1 MSPAKKA
8 AVKARLARVRPNKG
22 GGGKSK
28 PKGKAL
34 TRTASNPKA
43 AATTNNNNRKPRG
56 GATYQAIKVTGEA
69 AMPLTDYVLR
79 PDVLAGRGTVDKFVA
94 HVKERANME
103 LAKGYAVAAADFGV
117 SKHRFVRHANALS
130 RLSVTAL
137 TPEGYNLLKTYE
149 DVRAGLSAQDVHDRM
164 AQRLSGYSPKSAAF
178 GVTEETRTYHKLK
191 WGLAAARLLANRT
204 RIGRALTR
212 PIREN
217 VLKELGGSV

>member
-8 AVKARLARVRPNKG
+8 AVKARLKRVRPNKG

-34 TRTASNPKA
+34 TTTASNPKA
-43 AATTNNNNRKPRG
+43 VTTSNKNRTPRG

-79 PDVLAGRGTVDKFVA
+79 SDVLAGRGSVDKFMA

-103 LAKGYAVAAADFGV
+103 LAKGYAVSAVDFAA

-130 RLSVTAL
+130 RLSATAL
-137 TPEGYNLLKTYE
+137 APEGYNILKGYE
-149 DVRAGLSAQDVHDRM
+149 DVRDGRSARDVHDRM
-164 AQRLSGYSPKSAAF
+164 AQRLSGYSPKGAAF
-178 GVTEETRTYHKLK
+178 GANEETKLYHKLK
-191 WGLAAARLLANRT
+191 WGLAGVRAIANRT
-204 RIGRALTR
+204 RIGRAITR

-217 VLKELGGSV
+217 ILKELGGSV

>member
-22 GGGKSK
+22 GGGTSK

-34 TRTASNPKA
+34 TASNPGT
-43 AATTNNNNRKPRG
+43 AATTKNNGNRKPRG

-79 PDVLAGRGTVDKFVA
+79 SDVMAGRGSVDKFVT
-94 HVKERANME
+94 HVKERANLE
-103 LAKGYAVAAADFGV
+103 LAKGYALAAADFGL

-137 TPEGYNLLKTYE
+137 TPEGYNLLKAYE
-149 DVRAGLSAQDVHDRM
+149 DVRAGMSARDVHDRM
-164 AQRLSGYSPKSAAF
+164 AQRLSGYSPKGGAF
-178 GVTEETRTYHKLK
+178 GVTEETRLYHKLK
-191 WGLAAARLLANRT
+191 WGLALARLVGNRT
-204 RIGRALTR
+204 KIGRSLTR
-212 PIREN
+212 PLREN
-217 VLKELGGSV
+217 VLKELGGSI